1 MQDEIQM
8 MKVKSLKLRWAG
20 HVICMSGTRNM
31 HKTLA
36 GEPLGQ
42 GPLEDQGENGE
53 DNVKWKS
60 LVMM

>member
-36 GEPLGQ
+36 GEPLG
-42 GPLEDQGENGE
+42 
-53 DNVKWKS
+53 
-60 LVMM
+60 